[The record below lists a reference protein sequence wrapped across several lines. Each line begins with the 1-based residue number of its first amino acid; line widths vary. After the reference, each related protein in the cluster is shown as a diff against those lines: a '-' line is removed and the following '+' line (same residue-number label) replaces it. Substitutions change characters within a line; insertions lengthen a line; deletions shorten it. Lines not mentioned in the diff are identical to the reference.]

1 MKFRIF
7 VELKGKESLRK
18 KKKKKE
24 SAIRIEREW
33 REIRRGCEHTEALTC
48 GPPVV
53 GNSSTPTSAQWSF

>member
-1 MKFRIF
+1 MKFPIF

-18 KKKKKE
+18 KKKKKNRRLE
-24 SAIRIEREW
+24 SNESGVKSGEGAN
-33 REIRRGCEHTEALTC
+33 TPEALTC

>member
-33 REIRRGCEHTEALTC
+33 REIRRGCEHTGGTYLRATC
-48 GPPVV
+48 CR
-53 GNSSTPTSAQWSF
+53 